1 MRKII
6 LFSFVIILFFNTL
19 SAQFSYE
26 SASTIGYGNS
36 ASAVPGFWSGMMN
49 PAALGWLSDHQLGIN
64 YYNKYLLKELGYR
77 DIAYAHVLNG
87 ESGTISAH
95 ISQFGASSLLY
106 NTFSVGYSRVFA
118 DRVAAGLT
126 IKYFL
131 LTSDQPEYSGIG
143 TIGFDAGLQV
153 KIIDN
158 LYFGTVVSNLNHSKL
173 GTYGYDRLPI
183 VGSLGFMYQIA
194 RQSSLMVDIVKE
206 SDKKASVR
214 FGTNFSFNDK
224 LYVRGGFQTTPSRVS
239 FGVGYRIT
247 NFIID
252 VSSSWHQTLGFSPA
266 ISMSYSFKKDRQQ
279 PNIIY

>member
-1 MRKII
+1 M
-6 LFSFVIILFFNTL
+6 
-19 SAQFSYE
+19 
-26 SASTIGYGNS
+26 
-36 ASAVPGFWSGMMN
+36 
-49 PAALGWLSDHQLGIN
+49 
-64 YYNKYLLKELGYR
+64 KELGYR
-77 DIAYAHVLNG
+77 DIAYAHILNG

-183 VGSLGFMYQIA
+183 VGSLGFMYQVA

-206 SDKKASVR
+206 SDKKTSVR

-266 ISMSYSFKKDRQQ
+266 ISMSYSFKKERQQ